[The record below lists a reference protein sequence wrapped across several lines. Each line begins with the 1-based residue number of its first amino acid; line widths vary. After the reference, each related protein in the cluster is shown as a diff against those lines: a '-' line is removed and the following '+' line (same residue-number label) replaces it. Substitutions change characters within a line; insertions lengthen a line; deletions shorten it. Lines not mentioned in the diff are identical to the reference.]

1 MAHTPFPYR
10 SILVPLD
17 GSKLA
22 AEALLL
28 AARIARSSG
37 AKLRLALVHQ
47 HPSILA
53 GITVGKAMTNI
64 ELAARKAERAY
75 LRETQSRLREE
86 GTRVA
91 SAVTLTGPV
100 CPALVTYVRELGV
113 DLVVMATHGHGGLRR
128 AWLGS
133 VADYLVHHL
142 QVPILLVR
150 PASAHRVGVH
160 PTEVLV
166 PLDGSPLA
174 EEAIGPAVDLA
185 RSWGAGVSLLQIVE
199 PFLLSTEP
207 TFPVPYTYD
216 GDLTNMTRDAAQDY
230 LDDVVER
237 LREEGVRATGAA
249 VIGWN
254 TADAILEA
262 AHPERVVML
271 ALATHGRGGLQR
283 LMLGSVADKLI
294 RGADVPVLV
303 HRPAGPVERKTRGA
317 RPRRVPRA
325 KARS

>member
-1 MAHTPFPYR
+1 
-10 SILVPLD
+10 
-17 GSKLA
+17 
-22 AEALLL
+22 
-28 AARIARSSG
+28 
-37 AKLRLALVHQ
+37 
-47 HPSILA
+47 
-53 GITVGKAMTNI
+53 
-64 ELAARKAERAY
+64 
-75 LRETQSRLREE
+75 
-86 GTRVA
+86 
-91 SAVTLTGPV
+91 
-100 CPALVTYVRELGV
+100 
-113 DLVVMATHGHGGLRR
+113 VMATHGHGGLRR

-230 LDDVVER
+230 LDDVVDR

-271 ALATHGRGGLQR
+271 AVATHGRGGLQR